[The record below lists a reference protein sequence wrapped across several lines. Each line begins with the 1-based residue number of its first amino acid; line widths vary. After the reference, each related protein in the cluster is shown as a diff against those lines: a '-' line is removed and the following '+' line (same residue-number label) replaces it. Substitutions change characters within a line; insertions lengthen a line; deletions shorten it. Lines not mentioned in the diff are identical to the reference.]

1 MTSIKKLPKF
11 KNDPNSKITQN
22 QKWPKT
28 NNVPNSKMTQN
39 YIKKWCNGPA
49 RRRRAGRR
57 LVRFAFAR
65 PSSLFVFLSFSCFYI
80 YCGSMGSMWAQQSF
94 SAVLHL
100 HLWWYYS
107 NITSRA
113 SCDAKNKSSSC
124 LLFHRQNHESRSTGA
139 ELHNLGHIWQ
149 RERAGER
156 FRVARGSQ
164 ILAIF
169 ASSTAFCIVVSQW
182 HALTRNGRHWIL
194 PLIFFIKLICIRFNG
209 SKSMF

>member
-1 MTSIKKLPKF
+1 MSDTTSATLSTSMTSTPITTSNIISMSIINRQSLI
-11 KNDPNSKITQN
+11 SKVFSRHLHSPGSHQSTRFLESVSDWLTLSLQE
-22 QKWPKT
+22 
-28 NNVPNSKMTQN
+28 
-39 YIKKWCNGPA
+39 
-49 RRRRAGRR
+49 R
-57 LVRFAFAR
+57 LVTLKIRA
-65 PSSLFVFLSFSCFYI
+65 
-80 YCGSMGSMWAQQSF
+80 
-94 SAVLHL
+94 AVVC
-100 HLWWYYS
+100 YS
-107 NITSRA
+107 IGKTMNLDQRVQNSTIWDTS
-113 SCDAKNKSSSC
+113 
-124 LLFHRQNHESRSTGA
+124 G
-139 ELHNLGHIWQ
+139 